1 MMLRLG
7 NKPKIPQGLAGHNCI
22 NLRLRTHGGLYARKF
37 GEERRELLV
46 RIEGQVTFNGSRP
59 LLDAALAGFGLA

>member
-7 NKPKIPQGLAGHNCI
+7 NKPKILQGLTGHNCI

-37 GEERRELLV
+37 GEERR
-46 RIEGQVTFNGSRP
+46 GFCQASRQ
-59 LLDAALAGFGLA
+59 AVV